1 MRKRWTNRKLFSVTF
16 KGREPR
22 ALLWR
27 KPVYKEWFLYAKL
40 AQELGKKIP
49 KAFGDLRQVDDFED
63 WWRDPRYGFELFCE
77 KPTGDLVTEETGKR
91 SKLEPDEIM
100 IKVNLKG
107 DLEVINRDIRK
118 LLISKD
124 VGEDYTS
131 NARFYPSRPM
141 KHIAV
146 GITDKEYDK
155 GVKRE
160 NKLEKFRKTYLL
172 SQTMSPKEIVGEL
185 GLMPYS
191 KEEFMKSAGD
201 AQGGLLVYQRTLDNR
216 VKTVKR
222 HIEGVEKT
230 FKNMARGTFP

>member
-1 MRKRWTNRKLFSVTF
+1 MRKRWTNRKLFTVTF
-16 KGREPR
+16 KDREPR

-49 KAFGDLRQVDDFED
+49 KAFGNLRQVDDFED

-91 SKLEPDEIM
+91 SKLEPDEIL

-124 VGEDYTS
+124 VGEDFTS
-131 NARFYPSRPM
+131 NARFQPSRPM

-146 GITDKEYDK
+146 GVTDTEFEKD
-155 GVKRE
+155 VKRE
-160 NKLEKFRKTYLL
+160 NKLEKF
-172 SQTMSPKEIVGEL
+172 
-185 GLMPYS
+185 
-191 KEEFMKSAGD
+191 AGD
-201 AQGGLLVYQRTLDNR
+201 AQGGLLQYQRTLDNR
-216 VKTVKR
+216 VKTVRR
-222 HIEGVEKT
+222 HIEAVEQT
-230 FKNMARGTFP
+230 FKNIASGTFP